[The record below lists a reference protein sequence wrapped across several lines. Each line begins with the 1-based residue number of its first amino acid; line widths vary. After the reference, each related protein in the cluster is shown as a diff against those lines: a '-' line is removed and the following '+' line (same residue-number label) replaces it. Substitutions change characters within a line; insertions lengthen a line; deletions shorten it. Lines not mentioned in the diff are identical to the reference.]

1 MIFLVDLTWMK
12 KNAVQE
18 EIKKLLERKSEN
30 FIDWEKNEYP
40 LLKEDEILY
49 REEEERKEIR
59 GLSVDEKKEVST
71 FYNLLILG
79 DNLATM
85 RWLLEH
91 FKEKITLIYIDPPF
105 GTGTAFNLKIK
116 IGEGKYSTDSK
127 YWIREP
133 AYKDSW
139 LGGLDS
145 YLEFMYPRLFLMKKL
160 LASHGSMYVHLDW
173 HVVHPIKLLLDE
185 IFGKENFRNQIIW
198 YYPAASAQTK
208 KFFMRSHDV
217 ILFYSKS
224 KNYIFNDDAQIYM
237 EYSSRVK
244 DNLKRDEK
252 GVYYYR
258 GGSHNGL
265 KLKRKVYIDGKGIFP
280 RDVWLD
286 VPYVRANTLEYQGFS
301 TQKPELL
308 LKRIILASSN
318 EKDLIADF
326 FCGTGTCLAVAE
338 KLGRRWIG
346 CDISKHAVHI
356 SRKRILDIHE
366 GRDLNNGKK
375 KHAKKATPFK
385 IMVQEDKIHDK
396 SFLKSYLKPDQNH
409 EEGLFQDFKEPEIEL
424 KILEKY
430 NSCMKIEL
438 VNYSIPFEEKIKKS
452 ITNKI
457 NKWSDWIDFFAV
469 DFNPSQGVFNTSWA
483 SYRTQ
488 KQREISLES
497 CGWNHELKKI
507 HSIQV
512 KVIDILGNETIKTIK
527 LNNIKI

>member
-1 MIFLVDLTWMK
+1 MVDLTWMK

-18 EIKKLLERKSEN
+18 EIKNLLKEKSEN
-30 FIDWEKNEYP
+30 FIEWERNENP
-40 LLKEDEILY
+40 ILNEDKIIHRKAEE
-49 REEEERKEIR
+49 REETRR
-59 GLSVDEKKEVST
+59 LSVNKKMEVSK

-79 DNLATM
+79 DNLATI
-85 RWLLEH
+85 RWLLEN
-91 FKEKITLIYIDPPF
+91 FKEKINLIYIDPPF

-133 AYKDSW
+133 AYEDSW
-139 LGGLDS
+139 VGGLDS
-145 YLEFMYPRLFLMKKL
+145 YLDFMYPRLFLMKKL
-160 LASHGSMYVHLDW
+160 LTPEGSIYVHLDW
-173 HVVHPIKLLLDE
+173 HVVHPIKILLDE

-198 YYPAASAQTK
+198 YYPAASARTK

-224 KNYIFNDDAQIYM
+224 KNYIFNDDPQIYM

-244 DNLKRDEK
+244 DNLKQDDK

-258 GGSHNGL
+258 GGSHDGL

-286 VPYVRANTLEYQGFS
+286 IPYVRANTLEYQGFS
-301 TQKPELL
+301 TQKPERL

-318 EKDLIADF
+318 EKDLVADF

-346 CDISKHAVHI
+346 CDISKQAIHI

-366 GRDLNNGKK
+366 SQNLNNGKK
-375 KHAKKATPFK
+375 KHDKKAMPFK
-385 IMVQEDKIHDK
+385 IVIQEYKINDK
-396 SFLKSYLKPDQNH
+396 FYLKNYLKPDQKH
-409 EEGLFQDFKEPEIEL
+409 EVDSFQDLKDPEIEL
-424 KILEKY
+424 KIHEKN
-430 NSCMKIEL
+430 NSSMKIEL
-438 VNYSIPFEEKIKKS
+438 VNYSVPFKEKIKKS

-457 NKWSDWIDFFAV
+457 KKWSDWIDFFAV
-469 DFNPSQGVFNTSWA
+469 DFDHSQGVFNTSWA

-488 KQREISLES
+488 KKREIFLES
-497 CGWNHELKKI
+497 CWWNHEIKDI
-507 HSIQV
+507 RSIQV
-512 KVIDILGNETIKTIK
+512 KVIDILGNEAIKAIK
-527 LNNIKI
+527 LNNIQI